1 MILYEQ
7 VTGEGL
13 LVVLGVPHH
22 PRQCL
27 SYNLITLN
35 MSTDTGE
42 LRPRDPPPRYSLQAA
57 RADASKQSH
66 PRQQLINTDLQGEE
80 VRVLLLLRHNINQL
94 HQL

>member
-22 PRQCL
+22 PQCL

-42 LRPRDPPPRYSLQAA
+42 LRPSDPPPRYSLQAA
-57 RADASKQSH
+57 RADASKQVSSETTAVQH
-66 PRQQLINTDLQGEE
+66 RFARRRSQSSTLTQT
-80 VRVLLLLRHNINQL
+80 
-94 HQL
+94 

>member
-42 LRPRDPPPRYSLQAA
+42 LRPSDPPPRYSLQAA
-57 RADASKQSH
+57 RADASKQVSSETTADQH
-66 PRQQLINTDLQGEE
+66 RFARRRSQSSTLTQT
-80 VRVLLLLRHNINQL
+80 
-94 HQL
+94 